1 MAAVLVVSGFA
12 IYKPTQLYPLPLLFG
27 GYQGARLI
35 HFAMTIGLIVFIAV
49 HLLQVARA
57 GWNNFR
63 AMVTGYEIE
72 PALRRE
78 PIDEPDADADVDADV
93 DAVTS

>member
-1 MAAVLVVSGFA
+1 
-12 IYKPTQLYPLPLLFG
+12 
-27 GYQGARLI
+27 
-35 HFAMTIGLIVFIAV
+35 MTIGLIVFIAV

-78 PIDEPDADADVDADV
+78 PIDEPDADADVDAV
-93 DAVTS
+93 AT